1 MGLLHSFCSE
11 MLAGSRGSER
21 AEDADRSAAPV
32 TTDVVLFGRVGAD
45 AVGIA
50 AGGGIESMMI

>member
-11 MLAGSRGSER
+11 MLAGSIGSER
-21 AEDADRSAAPV
+21 AEEADRSEAPE
-32 TTDVVLFGRVGAD
+32 TTDVAVFEGERAG
-45 AVGIA
+45 AVGMS